1 MKNLRN
7 VALKV
12 FNAIF
17 EGLSSVEIDGV
28 IYPIRETSRSKLR
41 YVNIE
46 GNSFIEQNPD
56 KASRWAKL
64 AQEGHKIMWVLKGKR
79 YLARVKDGI
88 FLDLKRKEK

>member
-12 FNAIF
+12 FKAIF
-17 EGLSSVEIDGV
+17 EEHSSVEIEGV
-28 IYPIRETSRSKLR
+28 IYPIKETSKSNLR

-56 KASRWAKL
+56 KASRWAKM
-64 AQEGHKIMWVLKGKR
+64 AQEGHKIMWVLRGRR
-79 YLARVKDGI
+79 YLARVMDGV
-88 FLDLKRKEK
+88 FLDLKGKEK